1 MILLTLWLKSF
12 RVSEKAFF
20 CEFKIVSSTIK
31 NLSSKIYL
39 MALKRFFILEN
50 SARKII
56 YELLKAKI
64 CLKNIGFKAS
74 PPSLR
79 LRVLWKPQT
88 RSLDSGSLNWFIIF
102 TDESLFNKK
111 DYKSLQ
117 KLDWRKDVLYPLI
130 WSVFLSNS

>member
-1 MILLTLWLKSF
+1 MILSKKNEGLRGLKYDIVNFVAKVIQSL
-12 RVSEKAFF
+12 RKSLF

-79 LRVLWKPQT
+79 LRVL
-88 RSLDSGSLNWFIIF
+88 
-102 TDESLFNKK
+102 
-111 DYKSLQ
+111 
-117 KLDWRKDVLYPLI
+117 
-130 WSVFLSNS
+130 